1 MGFIREPMEIDFTV
15 VSKIWTADEEKE
27 FSELIRKQK
36 EKLGKQQIPLL
47 KKQHIDYVQYQ
58 RN

>member
-1 MGFIREPMEIDFTV
+1 MGLIKEPIEIDFTV

-36 EKLGKQQIPLL
+36 EKLGRQQIPLL
-47 KKQHIDYVQYQ
+47 QDQRINYGKYQ
-58 RN
+58 GD